1 VRSAARAGL
10 AALLLSATACGDGD
24 GRTDA
29 PQDDATTETLDTGV
43 PIAPPS
49 APPSGGEP
57 TADASRR
64 AEDAALERD
73 AGLGDGAPPPPPP
86 PATEPTPPSEA
97 PPPTP
102 AGDAPGNAGWIGGSC
117 PSDEACDYAEAFCLS
132 PAEGW
137 PNGTCSLDCDR
148 FCPDRD
154 GASTTFCVAD
164 IVAGGACVQQ
174 CDFAAYPA
182 TGCRPGYGCRPR
194 GRFAEPDV
202 RREVCTPGEAAPTPD
217 LACDGELAQLGLSY
231 IAAENP
237 MEHPAGRPDL
247 TCDVEGAIRLSSPV
261 RGVTYASSFSGAA
274 SPMFMRCE
282 LAVAL
287 AALAD
292 YLSELDIVRVAHMGT
307 YNCRTIAGSDSL
319 SMHGLGLAIDIAGF
333 VDAQGVEYS
342 VLNDWEDGVD
352 SPVTDKGRLLYEVA
366 HQMLERGVF
375 NIVLT
380 PEFNA
385 AHDNHF
391 HVDLT
396 PGADFIG
403 FGPSPLPVVG
413 TNPSGE

>member
-1 VRSAARAGL
+1 MLAHCADNPQDFEGL
-10 AALLLSATACGDGD
+10 ARDLFGAMKGG
-24 GRTDA
+24 GRIGFERVEWFNGGLFDSDHSL
-29 PQDDATTETLDTGV
+29 PLEKQDIADLQAAAKLDWSDIDPSILGTLF
-43 PIAPPS
+43 
-49 APPSGGEP
+49 
-57 TADASRR
+57 
-64 AEDAALERD
+64 ER
-73 AGLGDGAPPPPPP
+73 GLDPDKRSQLGAHY
-86 PATEPTPPSEA
+86 T
-97 PPPTP
+97 
-102 AGDAPGNAGWIGGSC
+102 
-117 PSDEACDYAEAFCLS
+117 
-132 PAEGW
+132 
-137 PNGTCSLDCDR
+137 
-148 FCPDRD
+148 DRD
-154 GASTTFCVAD
+154 KIMQIINPV
-164 IVAGGACVQQ
+164 IVEPLLAEFEPKAGQPVWLGLDLSQNRDLTALAAVQRNGEKNGKP
-174 CDFAAYPA
+174 CFDAW
-182 TGCRPGYGCRPR
+182 
-194 GRFAEPDV
+194 V
-202 RREVCTPGEAAPTPD
+202 EVWTPGEAAPTPD